1 MKTEM
6 KSSLKL
12 FMRPFLVVLG
22 FMLLYALV
30 HAVLGFYGEK
40 DSASI
45 SQNLEKTE
53 IERQNSALSPK
64 QEEANTTTTATEE
77 NPTKDSP
84 LPLETAT
91 QKQENKQEIKQETK
105 QENKQETKQ
114 ENKQETKQENKQ
126 ETKQENK
133 QETKQENKQE
143 TKQEQEKENEPKQ
156 NSASSVQ
163 NNQKTPT
170 TPTIGKK
177 PLEYKVAVS
186 GVNVRAFPSTK
197 GKILGS
203 LAKDKSVKV
212 LEIQNDW
219 AKIEFSNETKGYV
232 FLKLLKKAE

>member
-1 MKTEM
+1 M

-30 HAVLGFYGEK
+30 HVALGFYAKK

-53 IERQNSALSPK
+53 IERQSSALSPK
-64 QEEANTTTTATEE
+64 QEEANATTTATEE
-77 NPTKDSP
+77 NPTKDPP

-91 QKQENKQEIKQETK
+91 QKQETI
-105 QENKQETKQ
+105 QEN
-114 ENKQETKQENKQ
+114 
-126 ETKQENK
+126 
-133 QETKQENKQE
+133 
-143 TKQEQEKENEPKQ
+143 KQEQEKENEPKQ
-156 NSASSVQ
+156 NSAPPIQ
-163 NNQKTPT
+163 NNQKTLS

-219 AKIEFSNETKGYV
+219 AEIEFSNKTKGYV

>member
-12 FMRPFLVVLG
+12 FVRPFLVVLG
-22 FMLLYALV
+22 FMLLYALA
-30 HAVLGFYGEK
+30 HAALGFYGEK

-77 NPTKDSP
+77 NPTKDPP
-84 LPLETAT
+84 LPLETAM
-91 QKQENKQEIKQETK
+91 Q
-105 QENKQETKQ
+105 
-114 ENKQETKQENKQ
+114 
-126 ETKQENK
+126 
-133 QETKQENKQE
+133 KQE
-143 TKQEQEKENEPKQ
+143 TKQEQEKENESKQ
-156 NSASSVQ
+156 NSASPTQ

-203 LAKDKSVKV
+203 LAKNKSVKV

-219 AKIEFSNETKGYV
+219 AKIEFPNETKGYV

>member
-1 MKTEM
+1 M

-30 HAVLGFYGEK
+30 HAALGFYGEK

-64 QEEANTTTTATEE
+64 QEEANTATTATEE
-77 NPTKDSP
+77 NPTKDPP

-91 QKQENKQEIKQETK
+91 Q
-105 QENKQETKQ
+105 
-114 ENKQETKQENKQ
+114 
-126 ETKQENK
+126 
-133 QETKQENKQE
+133 KQE

-156 NSASSVQ
+156 NSAPPIQ

-177 PLEYKVAVS
+177 PLEYKAAVS

>member
-1 MKTEM
+1 M

-12 FMRPFLVVLG
+12 FMRSFLVVLG

-30 HAVLGFYGEK
+30 HAALGFYVKK

-77 NPTKDSP
+77 NPTKDPP

-91 QKQENKQEIKQETK
+91 QKQET
-105 QENKQETKQ
+105 
-114 ENKQETKQENKQ
+114 
-126 ETKQENK
+126 K

-156 NSASSVQ
+156 NSTPPIQ
-163 NNQKTPT
+163 NNQKTLS

-203 LAKDKSVKV
+203 LAKNKSVKV

>member
-1 MKTEM
+1 MR
-6 KSSLKL
+6 SSLKL
-12 FMRPFLVVLG
+12 FMWPFLVVLG
-22 FMLLYALV
+22 FMLLYALA

-53 IERQNSALSPK
+53 IERQNSVLSPK
-64 QEEANTTTTATEE
+64 QEETNMTTTATEE
-77 NPTKDSP
+77 NPTKDPP

-91 QKQENKQEIKQETK
+91 QKQET
-105 QENKQETKQ
+105 
-114 ENKQETKQENKQ
+114 
-126 ETKQENK
+126 
-133 QETKQENKQE
+133 KQE

-156 NSASSVQ
+156 NSVSPAQ
-163 NNQKTPT
+163 NNQKTLS

-203 LAKDKSVKV
+203 LAKNKSVKV

-219 AKIEFSNETKGYV
+219 AEIEFSNETKGYV

>member
-12 FMRPFLVVLG
+12 FIRPFLVVLA
-22 FMLLYALV
+22 FMLLYALA
-30 HAVLGFYGEK
+30 HATLGFYAKK

-45 SQNLEKTE
+45 SQNVEKTE
-53 IERQNSALSPK
+53 TERPNSVLLPK
-64 QEEANTTTTATEE
+64 QKEANMPPTATEE
-77 NPTKDSP
+77 NPTKDPP
-84 LPLETAT
+84 LPLETTT
-91 QKQENKQEIKQETK
+91 QEK
-105 QENKQETKQ
+105 
-114 ENKQETKQENKQ
+114 
-126 ETKQENK
+126 
-133 QETKQENKQE
+133 E

-156 NSASSVQ
+156 NSASLIQ
-163 NNQKTPT
+163 NHQKAPT

-177 PLEYKVAVS
+177 PLEYKAAVNS
-186 GVNVRAFPSTK
+186 VNVRAFPSTK
-197 GKILGS
+197 GKIIGS

>member
-12 FMRPFLVVLG
+12 FVRPFLVVLG
-22 FMLLYALV
+22 FMLLYALA
-30 HAVLGFYGEK
+30 HAALGFYGEK

-64 QEEANTTTTATEE
+64 QEEINTTTTATEE

-91 QKQENKQEIKQETK
+91 QKQENKQE
-105 QENKQETKQ
+105 N
-114 ENKQETKQENKQ
+114 
-126 ETKQENK
+126 
-133 QETKQENKQE
+133 
-143 TKQEQEKENEPKQ
+143 KQEQEKENESKQ
-156 NSASSVQ
+156 NSASPIQ
-163 NNQKTPT
+163 NNQKTLS
-170 TPTIGKK
+170 TPTIEKK
-177 PLEYKVAVS
+177 PLEYKAAVNS
-186 GVNVRAFPSTK
+186 VNVRAFPSTK

-219 AKIEFSNETKGYV
+219 AKIEFSNKTKGYV

>member
-1 MKTEM
+1 M

-30 HAVLGFYGEK
+30 HAALGFYREK

-64 QEEANTTTTATEE
+64 QEETNTTTTATEE

-91 QKQENKQEIKQETK
+91 QKQEAKQEA
-105 QENKQETKQ
+105 
-114 ENKQETKQENKQ
+114 
-126 ETKQENK
+126 
-133 QETKQENKQE
+133 
-143 TKQEQEKENEPKQ
+143 KQEQEKENESKQ
-156 NSASSVQ
+156 NSASPTQ
-163 NNQKTPT
+163 NNQKTLS

-177 PLEYKVAVS
+177 PLEYKAAVNS
-186 GVNVRAFPSTK
+186 VNVRAFPSTK

-203 LAKDKSVKV
+203 LAKNKSVKV

>member
-12 FMRPFLVVLG
+12 FMQPFLVVLA
-22 FMLLYALV
+22 FMLLYALA
-30 HAVLGFYGEK
+30 HAALGFYVKK
-40 DSASI
+40 DSALI
-45 SQNLEKTE
+45 SPNLEKTE

-64 QEEANTTTTATEE
+64 QEEANTTTTIAEK
-77 NPTKDSP
+77 NPTKDPP
-84 LPLETAT
+84 LPLETTA
-91 QKQENKQEIKQETK
+91 QEKET
-105 QENKQETKQ
+105 
-114 ENKQETKQENKQ
+114 
-126 ETKQENK
+126 
-133 QETKQENKQE
+133 KQE

-156 NSASSVQ
+156 DSVSPIQ

-170 TPTIGKK
+170 TPLMGKK

-197 GKILGS
+197 GKILG
-203 LAKDKSVKV
+203 LLLKNKSVKV

-219 AKIEFSNETKGYV
+219 AEIEFSNKTKGYV

>member
-1 MKTEM
+1 M

-22 FMLLYALV
+22 FMLLYALAHV
-30 HAVLGFYGEK
+30 ALGFYGEK

-53 IERQNSALSPK
+53 IERQNSTLSPK
-64 QEEANTTTTATEE
+64 QEESNTTTTATEE
-77 NPTKDSP
+77 NLTKDSP
-84 LPLETAT
+84 LPLETPT
-91 QKQENKQEIKQETK
+91 QKQENKQEAKQETK
-105 QENKQETKQ
+105 QENKQE
-114 ENKQETKQENKQ
+114 
-126 ETKQENK
+126 
-133 QETKQENKQE
+133 
-143 TKQEQEKENEPKQ
+143 QEKENEYKQ
-156 NSASSVQ
+156 NSTSPIQ
-163 NNQKTPT
+163 NNQKTLS

-177 PLEYKVAVS
+177 PLEYKAAVNS
-186 GVNVRAFPSTK
+186 VNVRAFPSTK

-203 LAKDKSVKV
+203 LAKNKSVKV

>member
-40 DSASI
+40 DNASI

-64 QEEANTTTTATEE
+64 QEETNTTTTAAEE
-77 NPTKDSP
+77 NPTKDPP

-91 QKQENKQEIKQETK
+91 Q
-105 QENKQETKQ
+105 
-114 ENKQETKQENKQ
+114 
-126 ETKQENK
+126 
-133 QETKQENKQE
+133 KQENKQE

-156 NSASSVQ
+156 NNVSPIQ

-170 TPTIGKK
+170 ISTIGKK

>member
-22 FMLLYALV
+22 FMLLYVLA
-30 HAVLGFYGEK
+30 HAALGFYREK

-64 QEEANTTTTATEE
+64 QEETNTTTTATEE
-77 NPTKDSP
+77 NPTKDP
-84 LPLETAT
+84 LLPLETTT
-91 QKQENKQEIKQETK
+91 QEKEN
-105 QENKQETKQ
+105 
-114 ENKQETKQENKQ
+114 
-126 ETKQENK
+126 
-133 QETKQENKQE
+133 
-143 TKQEQEKENEPKQ
+143 KQEQEKENEPKQ
-156 NSASSVQ
+156 NSASPIQ
-163 NNQKTPT
+163 NHQKTLS

>member
-12 FMRPFLVVLG
+12 FVRPFLVVLG
-22 FMLLYALV
+22 FMLLYALA
-30 HAVLGFYGEK
+30 HAALGFYVKK
-40 DSASI
+40 DSVPI

-53 IERQNSALSPK
+53 IERQNSALPPK
-64 QEEANTTTTATEE
+64 QEEANTATTTTEE
-77 NPTKDSP
+77 NPTKDPP
-84 LPLETAT
+84 LPLETPT
-91 QKQENKQEIKQETK
+91 Q
-105 QENKQETKQ
+105 
-114 ENKQETKQENKQ
+114 
-126 ETKQENK
+126 
-133 QETKQENKQE
+133 KQENKQE

-156 NSASSVQ
+156 NSASPIQ

-197 GKILGS
+197 GKILGL

>member
-30 HAVLGFYGEK
+30 HAALGFYGEK
-40 DSASI
+40 DSTSI

-64 QEEANTTTTATEE
+64 QEETNTTTTATEE
-77 NPTKDSP
+77 NPTKDLP
-84 LPLETAT
+84 LPLETPT
-91 QKQENKQEIKQETK
+91 QKQET
-105 QENKQETKQ
+105 
-114 ENKQETKQENKQ
+114 
-126 ETKQENK
+126 
-133 QETKQENKQE
+133 KQE

-156 NSASSVQ
+156 NSAPPIQ
-163 NNQKTPT
+163 NNQKTLS